1 MSKIIT
7 FKYPTHLGLVE
18 AEGVIA
24 LLPVGPDK
32 HRCVIHDGYKLS
44 DYRSGMLIC
53 CFDHIKIRRMAQI
66 SHHVRTSDRRAA
78 EIALA
83 ETIERVGLEK
93 FQAIV
98 AAAAPLNE
106 VKK

>member
-1 MSKIIT
+1 MSKAIT
-7 FKYPTHLGLVE
+7 FLYPTAQGPQPCT
-18 AEGVIA
+18 GTTA
-24 LLPVGPDK
+24 LLPVGDKK

-53 CFDHIKIRRMAQI
+53 CFDHIKIRRMARI
-66 SHHVRTSDRRAA
+66 SHHVRTTDRRAA

-93 FQAIV
+93 FQEIV
-98 AAAAPLNE
+98 AAAPTLNRARL
-106 VKK
+106 